1 MNFINKIPIKSSRS
15 DVKKFLEEITRIIDD
30 KGFNI
35 DKHFVLIRSNKEEE
49 DYSTPYTMI
58 DLDFTTEDI
67 VDTIRQL
74 TVANYSETLVDR
86 DDANPPLLF
95 VFGKDINQRT
105 IYIKLKI
112 KEKKSKYILCV
123 SFHYAKHKMNYPYA

>member
-35 DKHFVLIRSNKEEE
+35 DKHFVLIRSNKDEE

-58 DLDFTTEDI
+58 DLDFATEDI

-95 VFGKDINQRT
+95 VFGKI
-105 IYIKLKI
+105 
-112 KEKKSKYILCV
+112 
-123 SFHYAKHKMNYPYA
+123 